1 MTQILLS
8 ELIEKMQITVADE
21 DDDPEN
27 DPLLNVDDVEK
38 VEFTDEHLVE
48 VTEVKKDEV
57 ITYNGPEG
65 RVEDYKIETEHDFL
79 LSSLDHKCCADAFN
93 LFDTLNMKGEK
104 AEVDINESTVAEIY
118 SIFGAVDDALVEKL
132 LFAAVLFPE
141 I

>member
-1 MTQILLS
+1 MQFNVS
-8 ELIEKMQITVADE
+8 KEL
-21 DDDPEN
+21 
-27 DPLLNVDDVEK
+27 VDIYCRYGK
-38 VEFTDEHLVE
+38 
-48 VTEVKKDEV
+48 
-57 ITYNGPEG
+57 NEG
-65 RVEDYKIETEHDFL
+65 YMIDFL